1 MIRIGEGVGLHNPPL
16 ERAALCDVHGEYVA
30 RCFIGKVWLGCPA
43 CSTEREERE
52 SAEAEAKA
60 RADRLRAWQ
69 RKIGDSGI
77 PERFHD
83 RRLSTYRVD
92 VAGQRTALEF
102 AEDYAA
108 NFDEVLRTG
117 RCAIF
122 IGKRGTGKTHLAAG
136 IGLHIMERDNRSVYF
151 TTVLRAI
158 RGVKDTWTRGSTVS
172 ESQAIAALVFPDL
185 LILDEVGVQFGSEV
199 EKTILFDIMNER
211 YEKRHPTILLS
222 NLPPK
227 EVEQYLGERVYDRLR
242 EDGGRA
248 IVFDWESERGKV
260 SA

>member
-1 MIRIGEGVGLHNPPL
+1 MRIGEGVGLHNPPL
-16 ERAALCDVHGEYVA
+16 ERAAICDAHGEYTA

-43 CSTEREERE
+43 CSAEREQRE
-52 SAEAEAKA
+52 SAEAAAKA

-83 RRLSTYRVD
+83 RRLSTYRAEV
-92 VAGQRTALEF
+92 VGQHAALEF
-102 AEDYAA
+102 AKEYAA
-108 NFDEVLRTG
+108 NFDDVLRTG

-136 IGLHIMERDNRSVYF
+136 IGLEIMERDNRSVYF

-158 RGVKDTWTRGSTVS
+158 RSIKDTWTRGSSVS

-185 LILDEVGVQFGSEV
+185 LILDEIGVQFGSEV

-211 YEKRHPTILLS
+211 YEKRRPTILMS
-222 NLPPK
+222 NLTPK

-242 EDGGRA
+242 EDGGQA

-260 SA
+260 AA